1 MSAKCTVAD
10 PYNQSNSMMILVVI
24 MLIIIMLNDYD
35 INYLF
40 IPACSRF
47 GFGTSAPLAENRHN
61 MAEQKTDDRGDH
73 VHHAGD

>member
-1 MSAKCTVAD
+1 
-10 PYNQSNSMMILVVI
+10 MMILMII
-24 MLIIIMLNDYD
+24 MLINLMIIKDDDNDYT
-35 INYLF
+35 I

-73 VHHAGD
+73 VHHADD

>member
-1 MSAKCTVAD
+1 
-10 PYNQSNSMMILVVI
+10 

-40 IPACSRF
+40 LPACSRF